1 MHRGFFLDR
10 QEAGE
15 LLAQALEPYRGTD
28 SVVLGIP
35 RGGVAVA
42 HAVAKALDLP
52 LDIVLVKKLGHP
64 ENPEYA
70 IGAVSLDAVR
80 VDPRY
85 DATSPWLA
93 AEVERLRAAMRERS
107 HRFRGE
113 RPAEPLAGRTVIVVD
128 DGVATGH
135 TLLATIDLLRKQR
148 PARIV
153 IAMPVVPEAFVA
165 KGRAAGDELVH
176 LMAPSDFQSV
186 GQFYADFTPVE
197 DDEVVRLLND
207 RWQPR
212 THGTA

>member
-1 MHRGFFLDR
+1 
-10 QEAGE
+10 
-15 LLAQALEPYRGTD
+15 
-28 SVVLGIP
+28 
-35 RGGVAVA
+35 
-42 HAVAKALDLP
+42 
-52 LDIVLVKKLGHP
+52 
-64 ENPEYA
+64 
-70 IGAVSLDAVR
+70 
-80 VDPRY
+80 
-85 DATSPWLA
+85 
-93 AEVERLRAAMRERS
+93 
-107 HRFRGE
+107 
-113 RPAEPLAGRTVIVVD
+113 VIVVD

-135 TLLATIDLLRKQR
+135 TLLATIDLLRRQR